1 MPTGLP
7 DDAPGGKQGPDLRE
21 RHPQSVG
28 VASSTARPA
37 ISSRYQNAL
46 HGYPVSVAST
56 FEVPA
61 PDLTRRIPAAMV
73 GVGLAAALCAVW
85 LLLPPTGSDLS
96 AQVAHADFAAKYLW
110 HPVNLQWFGGT
121 SWLGY
126 SVLVPPLMAVIGV
139 QAVGVLATVASS
151 GLLGLLMTR
160 CRVLRPRAGAAA
172 GALCLVGNL
181 VVGRLTF
188 AVGLTLALATV
199 TAFTLTHRVRWIILA
214 VGPVLTWAASPLA
227 ALFLGLA
234 VTAFVLWRRGGR
246 EGIVVIAS
254 TTLALGASFLLGQGG
269 YMPAPIVRGVLG
281 LTACIV
287 VALTAGHKLVRIGA
301 LVAAAGVVLSFTLQS
316 QVGMNAIRL
325 PAMFA
330 APILIATSRLRTR
343 VLAPAVA
350 LTVCIVPPLQ
360 PDDVTAIGSA
370 SNNAD
375 YYTEVVNE
383 LETLPLTG
391 RVEIPPTLQRWES
404 VYVAQQIPLARGWM
418 TQLDAGY
425 DTLFFNDDLDAASYR
440 SWLRQNAVQYVA
452 VPDAEPA
459 SAGQAETE
467 LIDTGLAYLRPIW
480 TGEHWT
486 IYRVAN
492 PTSTVAGGTLVS
504 QDAVSV
510 TFRASQPTDVHVR
523 VRWSR
528 WLTLAGPAGCLRREG
543 DWIGVEVQQPGVYTV
558 GSAFDPE
565 GHRSC
570 DS

>member
-1 MPTGLP
+1 
-7 DDAPGGKQGPDLRE
+7 
-21 RHPQSVG
+21 
-28 VASSTARPA
+28 
-37 ISSRYQNAL
+37 
-46 HGYPVSVAST
+46 
-56 FEVPA
+56 
-61 PDLTRRIPAAMV
+61 MV

-96 AQVAHADFAAKYLW
+96 AQVAHADFAGKYFW

-126 SVLVPPLMAVIGV
+126 SIVVPPLMAAIGV
-139 QAVGVLATVASS
+139 QAVGVLSTVASS

-160 CRVLRPRAGAAA
+160 CRVLRPRAGAAV

-181 VVGRLTF
+181 IVGRLTF

-199 TAFTLTHRVRWIILA
+199 VAFTIPHRVRWVILA
-214 VGPVLTWAASPLA
+214 IGPVLTWAASPLA

-246 EGIVVIAS
+246 EGVVVIVS
-254 TTLALGASFLLGQGG
+254 TGVALGASFFFGQGG

-301 LVAAAGVVLSFTLQS
+301 FVAAAGVVIAFTLQS

-330 APILIATSRLRTR
+330 APILVATSRLRAR

-350 LTVCIVPPLQ
+350 LTVAVVPPLQ
-360 PDDVTAIGSA
+360 PDDVTAIGSE
-370 SNNAD
+370 SNEAA
-375 YYTEVVNE
+375 YYTEVVSE

-404 VYVAQQIPLARGWM
+404 VYVAETIPLARGWM

-425 DTLFFNDDLDAASYR
+425 DTLFFNDDLDASSYHR
-440 SWLRQNAVQYVA
+440 WLRRNAVQYVA

-459 SAGQAETE
+459 SAGEAEIE
-467 LIDTGLAYLRPIW
+467 LIDTGLPYLQPIW
-480 TGEHWT
+480 SGQHWT
-486 IYRVAN
+486 VYRVAS
-492 PTSTVAGGTLVS
+492 PTATVSGATLVS

-510 TFRASQPTDVHVR
+510 TFRADQPTDVHVR
-523 VRWSR
+523 IRWSR
-528 WLTLAGPAGCLRREG
+528 WLTLAGPAGCLRRVG
-543 DWIGVEVQQPGVYTV
+543 DWTGVEVQQPGVYRID
-558 GSAFDPE
+558 SALDPE
-565 GHRSC
+565 GHRAC